1 METQPM
7 TESIPLPASTARKLA
22 LTAFN
27 EADRLDDDGF
37 GATSQRVEA
46 SAERVLDVATEE
58 KGGQFVSIDRHI
70 ASTITA
76 YGSLAPSRTA
86 RVFLEQYGVWG

>member
-1 METQPM
+1 M

-37 GATSQRVEA
+37 GSTSRRVEA
-46 SAERVLDVATEE
+46 NAQRVLDVATEE
-58 KGGQFVSIDRHI
+58 KGGQFVSINKHVASSI
-70 ASTITA
+70 AA